1 MTALQPT
8 INAASAVNLGGDRSQ
23 TAAAKAEP
31 AIPAKT
37 WIAVIGATL
46 GAFMAVLNIQIVN
59 ASLADIQGAIGAGID
74 DGGWISTSYLIAE
87 IVVIPLSGWL
97 AQVFSIRR
105 YLLTNAVLFL
115 LLSVACA
122 FAQDLPQMI
131 VLRAIQG
138 FTGGVLIPMAFTLI
152 ITLLPK
158 SKQPVGLAL
167 FALSATFAPAIGPT
181 IGGYLTENWGWQ
193 FIFYVNL
200 VPGAVMIAM
209 LWFSLEAKPMKL
221 SLLREGDWVGIATM
235 AIGLSALQTVLE
247 EGNKDDWFGSAFIVR
262 LSVIAAVALTAFL
275 WIELTTKKPLL
286 NLRLLLRRNF
296 GFGMLANFLLGIA
309 LYGSVFILPV
319 YLSRIQGYNAEQ
331 IGMVLAWTGL
341 PQLLLIPLVPR
352 LMKRFDPRLI
362 IGIGFAL
369 FAASNFM
376 NIYMTNDYA
385 TDQLFWPNIVRAL
398 GQALVMAPLSAVAT
412 AGIEAENAGSASGL
426 FNMMRNLGGAVGIA
440 VAADL
445 PDQARAVSL
454 QRADAVG
461 LDAGTGDPQPDRAV
475 DPIFPQSRRRRSRRS
490 NASRGDRDRRDRAE
504 AGFHSRL
511 QRHILPARRRAD
523 CRTHRNLTAEEAG
536 PSCQRRRT
544 LGLFDQPLPTPP
556 TRRTTMKPRMNFY
569 QAAPDTIKALS
580 ALETQIQGSG
590 LEKSLIELVKTRA
603 SQINGCAYCINM
615 HTEDARKQ
623 GETEQRLYLLNAWR
637 ESPLYTDRERAALA
651 WTEALTLIAETHA
664 PDDLYADVRAHFNE
678 AETVNLTMLIGA
690 INAWNRLAIAFRA
703 MHPVKVKAAV
713 A

>member
-8 INAASAVNLGGDRSQ
+8 INAASSANSGDRPQ
-23 TAAAKAEP
+23 TSATSDKAVP
-31 AIPAKT
+31 AISSKT

-97 AQVFSIRR
+97 AQVFSVRR
-105 YLLTNAVLFL
+105 YLLTNAILFL
-115 LLSVACA
+115 VLSVACA

-200 VPGAVMIAM
+200 VPGAVMIGM

-221 SLLREGDWVGIATM
+221 SLLREGDWAGIITM

-247 EGNKDDWFGSAFIVR
+247 EGNKDDWFGSPFIVK
-262 LSVIAAVALTAFL
+262 LSIIAAVALTAFL
-275 WIELTTKKPLL
+275 WIELTAKKPLL
-286 NLRLLLRRNF
+286 NLRLLFRRNF
-296 GFGMLANFLLGIA
+296 GFGMSANFLLGVA

-319 YLSRIQGYNAEQ
+319 YLSRMQGYNAEQ

-440 VAADL
+440 LLQTLLTKREQYHSNVLMQSVSMLEQATRTRI
-445 PDQARAVSL
+445 DQLTQNFIHHGVVDHAEATHRAVI
-454 QRADAVG
+454 AID
-461 LDAGTGDPQPDRAV
+461 
-475 DPIFPQSRRRRSRRS
+475 
-490 NASRGDRDRRDRAE
+490 
-504 AGFHSRL
+504 
-511 QRHILPARRRAD
+511 HIV
-523 CRTHRNLTAEEAG
+523 
-536 PSCQRRRT
+536 Q
-544 LGLFDQPLPTPP
+544 
-556 TRRTTMKPRMNFY
+556 K
-569 QAAPDTIKALS
+569 QAFILAFSDTF
-580 ALETQIQGSG
+580 
-590 LEKSLIELVKTRA
+590 
-603 SQINGCAYCINM
+603 
-615 HTEDARKQ
+615 
-623 GETEQRLYLLNAWR
+623 YLLG
-637 ESPLYTDRERAALA
+637 AALIV
-651 WTEALTLIAETHA
+651 ALLAALMLRKPNHLEGGG
-664 PDDLYADVRAHFNE
+664 AH
-678 AETVNLTMLIGA
+678 
-690 INAWNRLAIAFRA
+690 
-703 MHPVKVKAAV
+703 
-713 A
+713 